1 MDKFQTAMKRF
12 KQSAPHTENIH
23 SPGNEDAPSS
33 MPHIIYTETRSVS
46 IPISRLRE
54 QRILAG
60 FEDGPFL
67 ESYKVLRTQVL
78 YRLRE
83 NGWNVLGITSPREQE
98 GKTLTAINLAIS
110 MAMDMTQT
118 VLLVDSDLRHPTIH
132 EAFGFQPEHGLSDY
146 LLHHVPIKECL
157 VHPSIGRFIVLP
169 GGARVSGATE
179 FLTSPKMVS
188 LVNEFKHRY
197 ASRMVVF
204 DIPPVLTSADTLAFA
219 PFMDAILLVIEEGK
233 TQREDLQQSLQLLK
247 GTAPIL
253 GTVLNKSGGLTLS
266 SKTAKKMWASSPS
279 PKADP
284 SQDRSSSLE
293 VQYGK
298 KSSHP
303 SGAVRKFK

>member
-1 MDKFQTAMKRF
+1 MDRFQTAMKRF
-12 KQSAPHTENIH
+12 KQTASHTENRH
-23 SPGNEDAPSS
+23 SLGNEDAPFSI
-33 MPHIIYTETRSVS
+33 PHIVYTETRSVS
-46 IPISRLRE
+46 VPLSRLRE

-146 LLHHVPIKECL
+146 LLHQVPIKECL
-157 VHPSIGRFIVLP
+157 VHPSIGRFVVLP
-169 GGARVSGATE
+169 GGARLSGPTE
-179 FLTSPKMVS
+179 VLTSPKMVS

-197 ASRMVVF
+197 ASRIVVF

-219 PFMDAILLVIEEGK
+219 PSMDAMLLVIEEGK

-253 GTVLNKSGGLTLS
+253 GTVLNKSGGLTIS
-266 SKTAKKMWASSPS
+266 SKTAKKLWESSPS
-279 PKADP
+279 PKNAP
-284 SQDRSSSLE
+284 GQDRSSSLE
-293 VQYGK
+293 VHYGK
-298 KSSHP
+298 TQSPPK
-303 SGAVRKFK
+303 GILRKLK